1 MNATTFR
8 LVNACMDKLHELC
21 PNSINLD
28 DHNIEL
34 VLQVTEDDSPLD
46 ATCQYYFV
54 DHGKKTLFWL
64 HHYEEATSDIFC
76 GLRGVDDLSHIGTS
90 SELTL

>member
-1 MNATTFR
+1 
-8 LVNACMDKLHELC
+8 MDKLHELC
-21 PNSINLD
+21 PKSINLD

-34 VLQVTEDDSPLD
+34 VLRITEDDTLLHNKH

-76 GLRGVDDLSHIGTS
+76 GLGGVDDPGHIGTS
-90 SELTL
+90 SESTL